1 MWRFKMFSIKNTV
14 TFCCMLLVA
23 ANAQGKEFFVGSL
36 TEMTNSFH
44 SNDVNQTHIG
54 TGATLGFNAYGA
66 DFASDVLNMGTHRF
80 AFAARLGK
88 RFNYGQNWR
97 VNFGIFT
104 GPKVHLDPTEKIQPA
119 TLSQQTSLALKSSG
133 IDSDMIQSQFDNTLQ
148 SEQGAVS
155 KLAVGWNL
163 AEAQLKLERRVL
175 KRFIIGVSGSAAYQ
189 VLLNGTDAIA
199 FSRLK
204 TLDQMD
210 TDLNLAQQDPAVRT
224 QLESD
229 VGARNLG
236 WSDLASLNYRAS
248 VHVTLEL

>member
-1 MWRFKMFSIKNTV
+1 MFGTKSTLA
-14 TFCCMLLVA
+14 FCCMLLLASNVSA
-23 ANAQGKEFFVGSL
+23 KEFFVGSL
-36 TEMTNSFH
+36 TEMSNSFH
-44 SNDVNQTHIG
+44 SNDVKQMHVG

-88 RFNYGQNWR
+88 RFNYGENWR

-104 GPKVHLDPTEKIQPA
+104 GPKVHLDPTENIQPA
-119 TLSQQTSLALKSSG
+119 TISQQTSLALKSSG
-133 IDSDMIQSQFDNTLQ
+133 IDSDMLQSQFDNTLQ
-148 SEQGAVS
+148 SEQGTMS

-163 AEAQLKLERRVL
+163 AEAQLKLERRLL
-175 KRFIIGVSGSAAYQ
+175 KRFVIGVSGSAAYQ

-210 TDLNLAQQDPAVRT
+210 TNLNLAQQDPTVRT
-224 QLESD
+224 QLEGD

-236 WSDLASLNYRAS
+236 WSDLSSVNYRAS
-248 VHVTLEL
+248 VHVTLQL

>member
-1 MWRFKMFSIKNTV
+1 MI
-14 TFCCMLLVA
+14 LLA
-23 ANAQGKEFFVGSL
+23 TNAYAKEFFIGSL

-44 SNDVNQTHIG
+44 SSDVSQVHLG

-88 RFNYGQNWR
+88 RFNYGQDWR

-104 GPKVHLDPTEKIQPA
+104 GPKVHLDPTETMEPA
-119 TLSQQTSLALKSSG
+119 TISQQTSLALKSSG
-133 IDSDMIQSQFDNTLQ
+133 IDSDMIQSQFDSNLQ
-148 SEQGAVS
+148 SEEASVS
-155 KLAVGWNL
+155 KLAIGWNL

-175 KRFIIGVSGSAAYQ
+175 KRFIFGVSGSAAYQ
-189 VLLNGTDAIA
+189 VMLNGSDAIA

-204 TLDQMD
+204 ALDQMD
-210 TDLNLAQQDPAVRT
+210 SSLNLAQQDPSVRT

-236 WSDLASLNYRAS
+236 WSDLSSLNYRAS
-248 VHVTLEL
+248 MHVTLQL

>member
-1 MWRFKMFSIKNTV
+1 MLATRNTL
-14 TFCCMLLVA
+14 TLCCMLFLA
-23 ANAQGKEFFVGSL
+23 ANAQASEFFVGSL

-44 SNDVNQTHIG
+44 SSEVDEIHLG

-66 DFASDVLNMGTHRF
+66 DFASDVLNLGTHRF
-80 AFAARLGK
+80 AFAARVGK

-104 GPKVHLDPTEKIQPA
+104 GPKVHLDPTESMEPA
-119 TLSQQTSLALKSSG
+119 TISQQTSLALKSSG
-133 IDSDMIQSQFDNTLQ
+133 IDSDMIQSQFDNTLESQQ
-148 SEQGAVS
+148 SAVS
-155 KLAVGWNL
+155 KLALGWNL

-175 KRFIIGVSGSAAYQ
+175 KRFVIGISGSAAYQ
-189 VLLNGTDAIA
+189 VILNGSDAIA

-210 TDLNLAQQDPAVRT
+210 SNLNLTQHDPSVRT

-229 VGARNLG
+229 VGARSLG
-236 WSDLASLNYRAS
+236 WSELSSLNYRAS
-248 VHVTLEL
+248 VHVTLQL

>member
-1 MWRFKMFSIKNTV
+1 MLATRNTL
-14 TFCCMLLVA
+14 TLCCMLLLA
-23 ANAQGKEFFVGSL
+23 ANAQASEFFIGSL

-44 SNDVNQTHIG
+44 SSEVDEVHLG

-66 DFASDVLNMGTHRF
+66 DFASDVLNLGTHRF
-80 AFAARLGK
+80 AFAARVGK

-104 GPKVHLDPTEKIQPA
+104 GPKLHLDPTESMEPA
-119 TLSQQTSLALKSSG
+119 TISQQTSLALKSSG
-133 IDSDMIQSQFDNTLQ
+133 IDSDMIQSQFDNTLESQQ
-148 SEQGAVS
+148 SAVS
-155 KLAVGWNL
+155 KLALGWNL

-175 KRFIIGVSGSAAYQ
+175 KRFVIGISGSAAYQ
-189 VLLNGTDAIA
+189 VILNGSDAIA

-210 TDLNLAQQDPAVRT
+210 SNLNLTQQDPSVRT

-229 VGARNLG
+229 VGARSLG
-236 WSDLASLNYRAS
+236 WSELSSLNYRAS
-248 VHVTLEL
+248 VHVTLQL